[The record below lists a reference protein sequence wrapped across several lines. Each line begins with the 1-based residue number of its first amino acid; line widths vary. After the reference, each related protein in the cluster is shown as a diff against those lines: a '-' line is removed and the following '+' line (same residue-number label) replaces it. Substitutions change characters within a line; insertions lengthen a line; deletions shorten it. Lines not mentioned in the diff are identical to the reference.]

1 MKKIILIAVLAT
13 GLCATAQKRVRGDV
27 EITPYIGY
35 HSSTYS
41 SNYISNTNTLNTLQF
56 GVLGDFYFN
65 NRWSIRTGLQS
76 QTMGVEAFGF
86 DEKLNYI
93 QIPVNANWHFGS
105 SRAWNLNFGLTGG
118 VLTSAKSGGED
129 ISELVEGTQIGLSF
143 GIGYKIFLNKRTGLL
158 IDYQAFSGMTDI
170 TKNPRFDVRNIGGSL
185 NLGCVV
191 RL

>member
-13 GLCATAQKRVRGDV
+13 GLCATAQKRIRGDV
-27 EITPYIGY
+27 ELTPYIGY

-41 SNYISNTNTLNTLQF
+41 STSGADGLNTLQF

-76 QTMGVEAFGF
+76 QTMGVEVFGF

-129 ISELVEGTQIGLSF
+129 ISEFVEGTQIGLSF

-158 IDYQAFSGMTDI
+158 IDYQAFSGMTDVS
-170 TKNPRFDVRNIGGSL
+170 KNPMFDVRNVAGSL